1 MSHANAR
8 AAADRESRHSDDFK
22 FLVIAASKGNMGFYN
37 AFRDKAL
44 DTPLFMHPP
53 QGPESAYENR

>member
-1 MSHANAR
+1 MSDSNTR
-8 AAADRESRHSDDFK
+8 AAADRVQRRSDDFK
-22 FLVIAASKGNMGFYN
+22 FMVVAASKGYMGFYA

-44 DTPLFMHPP
+44 DTPLFVHPP